1 MADSPAQTGPASRD
15 APGFGAE
22 QVRRLQ
28 RGERVP
34 PVSARRAESL
44 VQTGCGRDRTH
55 GRPHTCTSPPGIAW
69 GEDSPPQLRV
79 PLLRN
84 QGSLRL
90 RASTLHNSCPV
101 QNWPS
106 PRWGSTGSSSR
117 EGGCKGHAPQSL
129 ALCAARQADPKQ
141 P

>member
-1 MADSPAQTGPASRD
+1 MADSPAQTGSTSRD

-28 RGERVP
+28 RGEWVP
-34 PVSARRAESL
+34 PVSARRAGSL

-55 GRPHTCTSPPGIAW
+55 GRPHTCASSPGIAW
-69 GEDSPPQLRV
+69 GEDRPPQVHVL
-79 PLLRN
+79 LLRSH
-84 QGSLRL
+84 GSLRL
-90 RASTLHNSCPV
+90 RASTLNNSCPV

-106 PRWGSTGSSSR
+106 SRWGSTGSSSR

-129 ALCAARQADPKQ
+129 ALRVARQA
-141 P
+141 